1 MTAVWAWV
9 RSIVLVLLVILGVE
23 LLLPRSAFRQYL
35 RLVTGMI
42 LVLVV
47 MEPVLAGL
55 GGSAPPGIAG
65 RVTSDV
71 LGGGG
76 SPVPAPG
83 GILPR
88 GGMAP
93 SSRPWEGYRD
103 GRLAGRVQAAVE
115 GQVREAFRERLAD
128 AVRTVVLE
136 SGKVAA
142 ARAEV
147 TLEEGGLGIA
157 RVRVLVRPRSGQG
170 IASAERESL
179 RDLVAS
185 YLGISRQ
192 LVTVGEG

>member
-35 RLVTGMI
+35 RLVAGMI

-47 MEPVLAGL
+47 MEPVLAWL

-65 RVTSDV
+65 E
-71 LGGGG
+71 
-76 SPVPAPG
+76 
-83 GILPR
+83 ILPR
-88 GGMAP
+88 GGVAP
-93 SSRPWEGYRD
+93 PSRPGEEHQG
-103 GRLAGRVQAAVE
+103 GLAGRVQVAVE
-115 GQVREAFRERLAD
+115 GQVREAFRERLAA

-136 SGKVAA
+136 SGKVAD

-147 TLEEGGLGIA
+147 TLDEGGFGIA
-157 RVRVLVRPRSGQG
+157 RVRVLVRPRSGQAM
-170 IASAERESL
+170 ASAERESL

-192 LVTVGEG
+192 LVAVGGG

>member
-35 RLVTGMI
+35 RLVAGMI

-47 MEPVLAGL
+47 MEPVLAWL
-55 GGSAPPGIAG
+55 GGGAPRGIAG
-65 RVTSDV
+65 E
-71 LGGGG
+71 
-76 SPVPAPG
+76 
-83 GILPR
+83 ILPR
-88 GGMAP
+88 GGVAP
-93 SSRPWEGYRD
+93 PSRPGEEHGEG
-103 GRLAGRVQAAVE
+103 GLAGRVQAAVE
-115 GQVREAFRERLAD
+115 GQVREAFRERLAA

-136 SGKVAA
+136 SGKVED

-147 TLEEGGLGIA
+147 TLDEGGFGIA
-157 RVRVLVRPRSGQG
+157 RVRVLVRPGSGQAM
-170 IASAERESL
+170 ASAERESL

-192 LVTVGEG
+192 LVAVGEG